1 MKLFL
6 TFLILFISAKSSC
19 QIQGSIKDINGK
31 KISAAIVIAR
41 DSATGKIDSA
51 KIVKPGLYCFYEM
64 KPGIYSLEISAAGYE
79 SQTIRNIIIT
89 AEDKGATNEEPD
101 LYYGKRI
108 DVILK
113 PAKK

>member
-1 MKLFL
+1 MKLLPILLIPFL
-6 TFLILFISAKSSC
+6 TVNAYC

-64 KPGIYSLEISAAGYE
+64 KPGIYSLEISAAVYE